1 VLGWENLTLTPLFPL
16 SHLFSPFYL
25 LCVVGELH
33 YIPLLRRNHASL
45 NDHQFGKGDRASPL
59 ARRLLKGEKL

>member
-1 VLGWENLTLTPLFPL
+1 
-16 SHLFSPFYL
+16 
-25 LCVVGELH
+25 VVGELH
-33 YIPLLRRNHASL
+33 YIPLLRRNHAFL

>member
-1 VLGWENLTLTPLFPL
+1 VSGWRKPYPPPLFPF

-25 LCVVGELH
+25 LYVVGELH
-33 YIPLLRRNHASL
+33 YIPLLRRNHAFL
-45 NDHQFGKGDRASPL
+45 NDHQFGKGDRTSPL